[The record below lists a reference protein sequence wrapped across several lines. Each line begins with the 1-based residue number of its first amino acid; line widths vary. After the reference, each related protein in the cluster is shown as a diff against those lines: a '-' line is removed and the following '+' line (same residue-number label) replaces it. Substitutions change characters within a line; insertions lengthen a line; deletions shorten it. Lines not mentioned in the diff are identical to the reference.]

1 VVNRRK
7 TDDRDQQAPRDAF
20 SIASSVL
27 AALFKRWLLQ
37 FIVLFLAIGMLL
49 AGVLWLGSYARE
61 QLREHERFQT
71 AFADIE
77 CNAPGPLARQ
87 DFLEEVRYH
96 SRMPERFSIF
106 EDGLAERLKTGF
118 TKHPWV
124 AKVLRVDIVPP
135 QSVRVELAFRQPV
148 LAVEVTPDLAGMG
161 SHTSVPLRGVD
172 NQGALL
178 PKKVPLAAD
187 LPVLRRAARP
197 TGGAGQPWGDAG
209 VLVAAQIADLLIP
222 QRVGIQDLSWSTQG
236 LILWGPGFK
245 VVWGHSADLPDEATT
260 AVKRQR
266 FIELSES
273 LQNPTSWWPWM
284 VEYDLRPREQMVER
298 KVLWDRP

>member
-7 TDDRDQQAPRDAF
+7 TDDRGQQAPRDAF

-27 AALFKRWLLQ
+27 KTVFKRWLLQ

-49 AGVLWLGSYARE
+49 AGVLWLGGYARE

-77 CNAPGPLARQ
+77 CNPPGPLARQ

-96 SRMPERFSIF
+96 SRLPERFSIF
-106 EDGLAERLKTGF
+106 EEGLAERLQTGF
-118 TKHPWV
+118 AKHPWV

-135 QSVRVELAFRQPV
+135 QGVRVELAFRQPV
-148 LAVEVTPDLAGMG
+148 LAVEVTTDLAGMG
-161 SHTSVPLRGVD
+161 SATSVPLRGVD
-172 NQGALL
+172 NQGVLL
-178 PKKVPLAAD
+178 PKMVPLGSE

-197 TGGAGQPWGDAG
+197 TGGAGQPWGDVG
-209 VLVAAQIADLLIP
+209 VLVAAQIADLLLP
-222 QRVGIQDLSWSTQG
+222 QRVGIQELSWSMQG
-236 LILWGPGFK
+236 LILWGAGFK
-245 VVWGHSADLPDEATT
+245 VIWGHSTDLPDEATT

-266 FIELSES
+266 FIEVSPR

-284 VEYDLRPREQMVER
+284 VEFDLRPRENMAER
-298 KVLWDRP
+298 QVLWIRP